1 MTDFQEMISVI
12 VPVYGVEKYLNRCI
26 ESITKQTYKNL
37 EIILV
42 DDGSPDHCPELC
54 DEWAERD
61 FRIRVIHKANGGLSD
76 ARNAGMKAA
85 TGAYI
90 GFVDSDDWIDP
101 QMYERL
107 VIAMKRNQCDIAA
120 CGVKMVWESGLSDRI
135 LIMTPDC
142 VLNRKEAQKA
152 LLEENL
158 IKQPVWY
165 KLYKTDC
172 IKHVFFDVG
181 YCHEDVLWSYR
192 AIGAA
197 EKVSLIEHIGYYYF
211 QRKDSIMG
219 VGYSLKRLDALKGYC
234 RRYAY
239 MKTEFPELADMA
251 LKAIWSRCIYEGQ
264 QAMLHLSKKE
274 TDKVFRLLSSV
285 RRRYPIQYSVYAD
298 DKLSHRMWMS
308 LSRIS
313 LRTTCRVRNLLNIGF

>member
-1 MTDFQEMISVI
+1 MTDFPEMISVI
-12 VPVYGVEKYLNRCI
+12 VPVYRVEKYLSRCI

-85 TGAYI
+85 AGVYI
-90 GFVDSDDWIDP
+90 SFIDSDDWIAP

-107 VIAMKRNQCDIAA
+107 VSAMKRDQSDISA
-120 CGVKMVWESGLSDRI
+120 CGMKMVWDDGSPDKI
-135 LIMTPDC
+135 LIITPDC
-142 VLNRKEAQKA
+142 VLDRKEAQRA
-152 LLEENL
+152 LLKEEL
-158 IKQPVWY
+158 IIQPVCD
-165 KLYKTDC
+165 KLYKAEC
-172 IKHVFFDVG
+172 IKDILFDVG
-181 YCHEDVLWSYR
+181 FYHEDVFWSYK

-197 EKVSLIEHIGYYYF
+197 KKVSLINYIGYFYY
-211 QRKDSIMG
+211 QRKESIMG
-219 VGYSLKRLDALKGYC
+219 AGYSLKRLDALKAYC
-234 RRYAY
+234 RRYEY

-264 QAMLHLSKKE
+264 QAMLYLSKKE
-274 TDKVFRLLSSV
+274 TDKVFRLLLSV
-285 RRRYPIQYSVYAD
+285 RRRYPIQYSAYAD
-298 DKLSHRMWMS
+298 DKLSHRMWIS

-313 LRTTCRVRNLLNIGF
+313 LRTACRIRNMLNIGF